1 MRFVQLPRAT
11 FSAQVEAAGIATE
24 AVPLDIETASAAQL
38 HNLSIVKKLQD
49 KYSGIMVNR
58 LPKQMFSLDFERDII
73 PAEEKLINDYGF
85 MKEEISFI
93 MRYNPKFILV
103 GNLQQSDSFGIKAL
117 KNFLVD

>member
-38 HNLSIVKKLQD
+38 HNLPIVKKLQD
-49 KYSGIMVNR
+49 KYSGIKVNR